1 MNSNRVL
8 LVSFLVA
15 ALLFTGCLGGI
26 NSDDEK
32 PVYQYYVTTDVPV
45 KNGYSIEFYVPS
57 EDTVVTLGNP
67 NLPFTY
73 GSKGEKDDRL
83 QLRIV
88 TGDNFIVKITGI
100 IFIDGAARESMELQ
114 GANKQKTIRYTIP

>member
-1 MNSNRVL
+1 
-8 LVSFLVA
+8 VS
-15 ALLFTGCLGGI
+15 ALLFTGCLGGL
-26 NSDDEK
+26 NSDDGK

-57 EDTVVTLGNP
+57 EDTVVTLANP
-67 NLPFTY
+67 NLPFNY
-73 GSKGEKDDRL
+73 ASEGEKDDRL

-114 GANKQKTIRYTIP
+114 GANKQNTIRYTIP